1 MDQVRER
8 SKDGKDE
15 VEDNALSHKVV
26 VAAPPSRC
34 PWCHDE
40 CAPDGSVV
48 CQACLSRHH
57 AGCWREGGKCASC
70 GQTKALQ
77 GAPPTIQV
85 APAELE
91 LVRRG
96 AVREAVER
104 LAARAKTGEGDA
116 ARALL
121 EAVARE
127 LPDRKHPLMT
137 VTIAVVF
144 FGALVAALA
153 IVCTQLAPPLN
164 LFAVP
169 VVCLLAWTVFEKLW
183 SGRS

>member
-1 MDQVRER
+1 MEQVREK
-8 SKDGKDE
+8 KDRGGDDGVAE
-15 VEDNALSHKVV
+15 KVV

-40 CAPDGSVV
+40 CAPEGSVV

-57 AGCWREGGKCASC
+57 APCWREGGKCASC
-70 GQTKALQ
+70 GQARAMQ
-77 GAPPTIQV
+77 GAPPTLVI

-104 LAARAKTGEGDA
+104 LAARTKASEGDA

-127 LPDRKHPLMT
+127 LADRKSPL
-137 VTIAVVF
+137 VTLAITVVF
-144 FGALVAALA
+144 FGAVIAALA
-153 IVCTQLAPPLN
+153 IVATEIIPPFN
-164 LFAVP
+164 
-169 VVCLLAWTVFEKLW
+169 LLAVAIVCGLAWGVFGKLW
-183 SGRS
+183 RS